1 MSDVVHH
8 EPHGTGEI
16 RFIDPAAM
24 GARVIS
30 QRTSESAGVAFVR
43 NGLFDLLLDRVN
55 VHVLPP
61 TDRVATRRVGIAA
74 GLACLVPRAVG

>member
-1 MSDVVHH
+1 MSNIVHH

-24 GARVIS
+24 RASVGS
-30 QRTSESAGVAFVR
+30 QRTPESAGVAFVR
-43 NGLFDLLLDRVN
+43 NGSFDLLIDRIN

-61 TDRVATRRVGIAA
+61 TDLVATRRAAIPA